1 MNQLNSVS
9 FKPSVL
15 RSFALPALVV
25 ALGME
30 PLRVLLPGLVWYRA
44 NLVTG
49 LFILF
54 LSGFMAPLLWGLT
67 GPRWALRLTAG
78 GVALARFSMQL
89 TSSTDADLLLSAFA
103 IAGFLLFLPIFMGHL
118 RGMEDKQAPQ
128 RFGYGLFLGLA
139 MDTALHGAAQTV
151 NLNWIPGMLPILV
164 VTLMVGAVLILLV
177 LEPVPERNAPVDANW
192 SAALPLLTIGPTLL
206 LQVIVLQ
213 NQGWAA
219 EIGRLRPLASSAII
233 AFGNILAVAGLTWGF
248 TRRLSL
254 RLQHA
259 LGIAAY
265 LLLAAATID
274 QPGILSLFNF
284 LALQF
289 VIGLTWTQLLE
300 KAITAPVIQRP
311 IIATSIGFGLG
322 SCLFMLLA
330 FLYYGTLI
338 FFIPIPR
345 HFVLPGAATLLGL
358 SLIHAAFS
366 SRSKGMTSSFEA
378 TPLIVAVSLALF
390 SFSSWDVTSPTPS
403 STSPERLPIRVMTY
417 NIHSGVGMNGRQDLE
432 VIAEVIEDSSAD
444 IVGLQEISRG
454 WLISGSTDMP
464 AWFARR
470 LDMHMVFRG
479 TSGPMWG
486 NAILSRYPILDY
498 GWGELPL
505 GIFRLR
511 RGYLWALIDVGA
523 SRPLLVINTHMN
535 HDWDDHETHIDE
547 VQTLLKFWDER
558 DYAIVLGDMN
568 SWPGTS
574 EMTLLA
580 EVGLIDSWAE
590 IGTGGGY
597 TIPSTKP
604 NLRIDWI
611 WHTADLKAISVEV
624 IQTEASDHLPVI
636 AVLDAV
642 P

>member
-1 MNQLNSVS
+1 MNQPYSVS
-9 FKPSVL
+9 FKPSAL
-15 RSFALPALVV
+15 RSIALPALVV
-25 ALGME
+25 ALSME

-44 NLVTG
+44 NHVVPG

-54 LSGFMAPLLWGLT
+54 LSGFMAPLLWGFT

-89 TSSTDADLLLSAFA
+89 SISTDTDLLLSAFA

-118 RGMEDKQAPQ
+118 RGMKDKQAPQ

-139 MDTALHGAAQTV
+139 LDSALHGAAQTV

-164 VTLMVGAVLILLV
+164 VTFMAGAVLILLV
-177 LEPVPERNAPVDANW
+177 LEPVPERNAPVDSNW
-192 SAALPLLTIGPTLL
+192 TAALPLLAIGPTLL
-206 LQVIVLQ
+206 LQML
-213 NQGWAA
+213 
-219 EIGRLRPLASSAII
+219 L

-248 TRRLSL
+248 TRRLGL
-254 RLQHA
+254 RLRHT

-265 LLLAAATID
+265 LLLAASTID
-274 QPGILSLFNF
+274 QPGLLSLFNF

-289 VIGLTWTQLLE
+289 VMGLTWAQLLE
-300 KAITAPVIQRP
+300 KAITTPVVQRP

-338 FFIPIPR
+338 FSIPIPR
-345 HFVLPGAATLLGL
+345 YFVLPGAATLLGL
-358 SLIHAAFS
+358 SLIHTSFP
-366 SRSKGMTSSFEA
+366 SRPKEKTSSFDA

-390 SFSSWDVTSPTPS
+390 SFSSWDVASPTPS

-417 NIHSGVGMNGRQDLE
+417 NIHSGVGMNGRQDFE

-444 IVGLQEISRG
+444 IIGLQEISRG

-470 LDMHMVFRG
+470 LDMQMVFRG

-486 NAILSRYPILDY
+486 NAILSRYPILEY

-511 RGYLWALIDVGA
+511 RGYLWALIDV
-523 SRPLLVINTHMN
+523 STTRPLLVINTHMT
-535 HDWDDHETHIDE
+535 HDWEDHETHIAE
-547 VQTLLKFWDER
+547 VQTLLEFWDER

-590 IGTGGGY
+590 IGIGGGY
-597 TIPSTKP
+597 TLPSTKP

-636 AVLDAV
+636 AVIDAV